1 MLRGV
6 RNRIAGDRRI
16 DRHCDR
22 DPDGQ
27 AGVNERDGCRGTHA
41 RPEERSGSEERCR
54 EKPAEEVVD
63 AEGPIVPSSGGT
75 PRERARCGGERS
87 EGRRPG
93 EELRGAS
100 SAPAADELRREAK
113 RQERSREWDESV
125 HEATKSTAS
134 YVPFRVDSVDE
145 RHALTAR
152 RAATLCF
159 ALGVVFAA
167 TVTGASAKSPADY
180 AAQAWNVLPPGQA
193 GGVPPTKSSTD
204 QIALYDGLTRL
215 GDRVR
220 GADLRRFFKRE
231 TLGLPPGER
240 AVRVERPRPGVTIA
254 RDRWG
259 VPHVRGRTAEDV
271 AFGAGW
277 ATAADRRLVMEMLRG
292 PGRLAAL
299 DAPGVDA
306 LALALSGR
314 AFRPSAVTEA
324 TLASQYGLLRALGD
338 RGRRTIRIVDAYVAG
353 INAQFRRAGVS
364 AARWTRNDVVA
375 VAALIGAVFGTGG
388 GDEVRRSEFLDLLQK
403 KLGGEMGRQV
413 WEDLRQRDDPEA
425 NAAVATPAGRAQFTN
440 ELGNVVVDA
449 ASFKPSGPSH
459 AMTARLPMSNALLV
473 GGKRSTSGK
482 PLFVGGPQVGQFYP
496 QILLE
501 LDLDGG
507 GYRSRGVA
515 FPGLSFAILLGR
527 GIDYAW
533 SATSAGSDLVDQYV
547 ETLCGGSDTMYLFQG
562 ECRPMTS
569 FEAGTLEGPPG
580 EPDRPLVF
588 HETLHGPVQG
598 YATVEGRRVAI
609 AVKRSTRGRELA
621 SLSLFLDLSTNHV
634 RSAKEFLAAAAT
646 MELTFNW
653 LYADNRDIAQFTS
666 GRLPVR
672 PLSVDPGLP
681 TKGTGEYEWLGFEPR
696 VAHAQAINPSTGVI
710 LNWNNKP
717 ARSYTAADDQWT
729 WGSVQRVDLLRADIQ
744 RRRKHTLASVVA
756 AMNEAATQDLRLMR
770 LWPVVR
776 QVLVDGGGTP
786 RAMAA
791 FALLEEWYA
800 SGGSR
805 LDANLDGKVDAAGA
819 AVLDALWPRLANA
832 VLAPVLDDE
841 LRAELEKLVPNE
853 PALSSSGS
861 GAFSGWWSYVDKDL
875 RARLGRRVTGAYKT
889 AFCGR
894 GVVAACA
901 ASLWAALDQA
911 AAGLEAAQGN
921 DPTAWRAD
929 ATLERIRFAPGTL
942 TRTMRGANKPTFVQ
956 AVSFASHR

>member
-1 MLRGV
+1 MERQIYGAV
-6 RNRIAGDRRI
+6 RTLPG
-16 DRHCDR
+16 
-22 DPDGQ
+22 
-27 AGVNERDGCRGTHA
+27 
-41 RPEERSGSEERCR
+41 RS
-54 EKPAEEVVD
+54 
-63 AEGPIVPSSGGT
+63 
-75 PRERARCGGERS
+75 
-87 EGRRPG
+87 
-93 EELRGAS
+93 
-100 SAPAADELRREAK
+100 ADERP
-113 RQERSREWDESV
+113 S
-125 HEATKSTAS
+125 
-134 YVPFRVDSVDE
+134 
-145 RHALTAR
+145 LTAR
-152 RAATLCF
+152 CAATLCS

-167 TVTGASAKSPADY
+167 AVTGASAKRPADH

-193 GGVPPTKSSTD
+193 GAVPPTETSTD

-215 GDRVR
+215 GGRVR
-220 GADLRRFFKRE
+220 DADLRRFFKRE
-231 TLGLPPGER
+231 TLGLAPGER
-240 AVRVERPRPGVTIA
+240 AVRVERPRPGVTIT

-299 DAPGVDA
+299 DAPGVDP

-353 INAQFRRAGVS
+353 INAQYRKAGVS

-413 WEDLRQRDDPEA
+413 WEDLRLRDDPEA
-425 NAAVATPAGRAQFTN
+425 NAAVATRAGTVQVAN
-440 ELGNVVVDA
+440 EQGNVVIDA
-449 ASFKPSGPSH
+449 ASFRPSGPSS
-459 AMTARLPMSNALLV
+459 ATTSRLPMSNALLV
-473 GGKRSTSGK
+473 GGQRSVSGK
-482 PLFVGGPQVGQFYP
+482 PLFVAGPQVGQFYP

-501 LDLDGG
+501 LDLEGG

-527 GIDYAW
+527 AIDYAW
-533 SATSAGSDLVDQYV
+533 SATSAGADVVDQYV
-547 ETLCGGSDTMYLFQG
+547 ETLCGGSDTMYLYQG

-569 FEAGTLEGPPG
+569 FEAGTLEGRSG

-588 HETLHGPVQG
+588 RETVHGPVQG
-598 YATVEGRRVAI
+598 YAMLEGRRVAI
-609 AVKRSTRGRELA
+609 SVKRSTRGRELA
-621 SLSLFLDLSTNHV
+621 SVGFFLDLSTNRV
-634 RSAKEFLAAAAT
+634 RSAKQFLAAAVT

-653 LYADNRDIAQFTS
+653 LYADDRDIAQFTS

-681 TKGTGEYEWLGFEPR
+681 TKGTGEYEWLGFERP
-696 VAHAQAINPSTGVI
+696 AGHAQAIDPATGVI

-717 ARSYTAADDQWT
+717 ARGYTAADDQWT
-729 WGSVQRVDLLRADIQ
+729 WGSVQRVDLLWTGIQ
-744 RRRKHTLASVVA
+744 SRRKHTLASVVA
-756 AMNEAATQDLRLMR
+756 VMNDAATQDLRLMR
-770 LWPVVR
+770 LWPDVR
-776 QVLVDGGGTP
+776 QVLGRGTGTA

-791 FALLEEWYA
+791 YALLEEWYGY
-800 SGGSR
+800 GGSR
-805 LDANLDGKVDAAGA
+805 LDANLDGKVDAPGA
-819 AVLDALWPRLANA
+819 AVLDAFWPRLANA

-841 LRAELEKLVPNE
+841 LRGELAKLVPNE
-853 PALSSSGS
+853 PALSPSGS
-861 GAFSGWWSYVDKDL
+861 SAFTGWWSYVDKDL
-875 RARLGRRVTGAYKT
+875 RAVLGRRVSGGFKT

-894 GVVAACA
+894 GVVASCA
-901 ASLWAALDQA
+901 ASVWAALDEA
-911 AAGLEAAQGN
+911 AAELEAKQGS

-929 ATLERIRFAPGTL
+929 ATAERIRFAPGIL
-942 TRTMRGANKPTFVQ
+942 NRTMRGANKPTFLQ